1 METLG
6 WELAHQFRGRCGKD
20 PDVVV
25 CANAGGGNLTGTA
38 RGLRKAGSKAKII
51 AASVDLKGLSMA
63 SDQQFNRKSFTT
75 AHTGFGVPYA
85 TDPDHSDVPRSAA
98 RPLRYMDRYVTVKQ
112 GEVFYITEA
121 LATLEGMEKGPAG
134 NTSLAAAFALAQEL
148 DQDQIIVAQETEYTG
163 AGKHIQPQ
171 LAFARKNGID
181 ILFGDPAEEIPGTN
195 IILPARPSLLK
206 AREADLDHMRKSLIR
221 RQATRAAG
229 PVTAAEI
236 AYLAEETNSN
246 DAFVQGVLKELGY
259 ELA

>member
-1 METLG
+1 MDNKRTDADRVVLRQKRG
-6 WELAHQFRGRCGKD
+6 TWRRFGKVLARCRL
-20 PDVVV
+20 PWVWL
-25 CANAGGGNLTGTA
+25 AGYIVLQVGNINI
-38 RGLRKAGSKAKII
+38 GL
-51 AASVDLKGLSMA
+51 D
-63 SDQQFNRKSFTT
+63 
-75 AHTGFGVPYA
+75 
-85 TDPDHSDVPRSAA
+85 
-98 RPLRYMDRYVTVKQ
+98 
-112 GEVFYITEA
+112 
-121 LATLEGMEKGPAG
+121 
-134 NTSLAAAFALAQEL
+134 
-148 DQDQIIVAQETEYTG
+148 ETEYTG

-221 RQATRAAG
+221 RQATRATG

>member
-1 METLG
+1 MFVAFFYL
-6 WELAHQFRGRCGKD
+6 LRQ
-20 PDVVV
+20 
-25 CANAGGGNLTGTA
+25 
-38 RGLRKAGSKAKII
+38 RGL
-51 AASVDLKGLSMA
+51 
-63 SDQQFNRKSFTT
+63 
-75 AHTGFGVPYA
+75 
-85 TDPDHSDVPRSAA
+85 DVS
-98 RPLRYMDRYVTVKQ
+98 LNEWMT
-112 GEVFYITEA
+112 
-121 LATLEGMEKGPAG
+121 LLEGMEKGPAG
-134 NTSLAAAFALAQEL
+134 NTSLAAAFSLAQEL

-246 DAFVQGVLKELGY
+246 DSFVQGVLKELGY